1 MPHAIAIEDPDQPDI
16 RAKLAEADAYYA
28 SLYPAELNYLLD
40 IASLKRP
47 GVTFHVARAGDG
59 LLLGFGAV
67 VLQEDGWA
75 EIKRMYVDPAARG
88 HGTGR
93 AILAALEAHARRA
106 GATRA
111 RLETGNQQPPAL
123 ALYRAFGYRECG
135 AFGGYAED
143 PISIFMA
150 KPLDTGAAP

>member
-1 MPHAIAIEDPDQPDI
+1 MPHAVAIEDPDRPDI
-16 RAKLAEADAYYA
+16 RAKLSEADAYYA

-40 IASLKRP
+40 IASLKQP

-59 LLLGFGAV
+59 RLLGFGAV

-88 HGTGR
+88 QGTGR
-93 AILAALEAHARRA
+93 AILAALEDHARRA

-111 RLETGNQQPPAL
+111 RLETGNQQPPVL

-135 AFGGYAED
+135 AFGGYADD
-143 PISIFMA
+143 PVSIFMA
-150 KPLDTGAAP
+150 RDLAGA